1 MSESM
6 KIQLLSYI
14 VGMSVNQYN
23 PWGGQFGR
31 LQMHSLFDHAIPFPY
46 MKSVLSVYL
55 HMW

>member
-55 HMW
+55 RMW